1 MDMGGVNNIMLLT
14 MISFFVYIMI
24 GDKLIEVD
32 EQE

>member
-1 MDMGGVNNIMLLT
+1 MDLGGVNNIMLLT